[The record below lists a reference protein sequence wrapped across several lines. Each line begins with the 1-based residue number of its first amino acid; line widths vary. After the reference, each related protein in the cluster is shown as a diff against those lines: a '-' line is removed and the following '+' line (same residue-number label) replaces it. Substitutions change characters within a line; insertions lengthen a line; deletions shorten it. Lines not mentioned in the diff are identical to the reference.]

1 MKDEELDKALDE
13 WLDRAS
19 AEFGAAEMRPGFEAR
34 VIANVNSR
42 LEKRRWRFRR
52 LSLAMAATAVVIFAC
67 YVYLA
72 RVQKHP
78 AIETALDKPQ
88 EQKSDLL
95 GGAPGKQLPSITQAA
110 SSRKQG
116 AARRVSSIAR
126 EVPNSQFLSA
136 GLSDKERYLIAF
148 VQAVSAQTSMDTSKA
163 ESEPLQMP
171 EFEIPAFQ
179 IPKAQI
185 SLIKIDMV
193 DLSMTLQREDQL

>member
-1 MKDEELDKALDE
+1 MKGEELDKALDE

-19 AEFGAAEMRPGFEAR
+19 AEFGAAETRSGFEAR

-72 RVQKHP
+72 RVQEHP

-88 EQKSDLL
+88 KKKSDLL
-95 GGAPGKQLPSITQAA
+95 DGAPGKQLPSITQAA
-110 SSRKQG
+110 SSTKQG
-116 AARRVSSIAR
+116 AARRVPSIAR

-136 GLSDKERYLIAF
+136 GLSDQERYLIAF